1 MGKYFTCPGC
11 DRSVSNKMLEENNN
25 CCPYCGLSY
34 DDKEK
39 VEDMKKGY
47 VCPKCADIYT
57 NVRYRN
63 SNGTCIYC
71 GSKLVQTDVT
81 TRELYNMTS
90 DEETFDEVKDKA
102 RIVANKYGD
111 FQFSETAYNE
121 KRRIQR
127 EENEAIKRRSRRSQ
141 ASNSSATSSSFSS
154 ATQQSTTNIPQCP
167 TCGSTNIKKIS
178 ATSKAVGAGLFGL
191 FSKTARSQFEC
202 KDCGYKW

>member
-81 TRELYNMTS
+81 TRELYDMTS

-127 EENEAIKRRSRRSQ
+127 EENEAIKRRSQ
-141 ASNSSATSSSFSS
+141 ASNSSTTSPSFSS
-154 ATQQSTTNIPQCP
+154 ATQQSTTNIPKCP

-178 ATSKAVGAGLFGL
+178 TTSKVVGAGLFGL

>member
-81 TRELYNMTS
+81 TRELYDMTS

-127 EENEAIKRRSRRSQ
+127 EENEAIKRRSQ
-141 ASNSSATSSSFSS
+141 ASNSSTTSSSFSS
-154 ATQQSTTNIPQCP
+154 VAQQSNTNIPHCP

-178 ATSKAVGAGLFGL
+178 VTSKAVGAGLFGL

>member
-81 TRELYNMTS
+81 TRELYDMTS

-111 FQFSETAYNE
+111 FQFSETAYNK

-127 EENEAIKRRSRRSQ
+127 EENEAIKRRLQ
-141 ASNSSATSSSFSS
+141 ASNSSTTSPSFSS
-154 ATQQSTTNIPQCP
+154 VAQQSNTNIPHCP
-167 TCGSTNIKKIS
+167 TCGSSNIRKI
-178 ATSKAVGAGLFGL
+178 GAGERTASILGLGL
-191 FSKTARSQFEC
+191 FSRKINKTWKC
-202 KDCGYKW
+202 NNCGHTW

>member
-81 TRELYNMTS
+81 TRELYDMTS

-102 RIVANKYGD
+102 RIIANKYGD

-127 EENEAIKRRSRRSQ
+127 EENEAIKRRSQ

-154 ATQQSTTNIPQCP
+154 VAQQSNTNIPHCP

-178 ATSKAVGAGLFGL
+178 TTSKVVGAGLFGL